1 MNGTRLYNFVLKC
14 SSLSGARRST
24 YSVDGPAAD
33 KTAPKGMRVLL
44 VDDSPTNLSV
54 TGAALNSM
62 GCTVI
67 TADGGIEALNHVN
80 SEAAFDL
87 ILIDYHMPEM
97 SGPELASQIRN
108 IMKDAAPTMIALT
121 ADRSPEIFRTC
132 RASGMRLVLN
142 KPVSKQQMSMIIDSL
157 KARMS

>member
-1 MNGTRLYNFVLKC
+1 
-14 SSLSGARRST
+14 
-24 YSVDGPAAD
+24 
-33 KTAPKGMRVLL
+33 MRVLL
-44 VDDSPTNLSV
+44 VDDSPTNLCV

-62 GCTVI
+62 GCTVT
-67 TADGGIEALNHVN
+67 TAEGGAEALGHVN
-80 SEAAFDL
+80 SDVLFDL

-97 SGPELASQIRN
+97 SGPELANHIRD
-108 IMKDAAPTMIALT
+108 ILKESTPTMIALT

-157 KARMS
+157 KAQMD